1 MGRGDGGCHPTQPHQ
16 KQARPPVPLLARSL
30 SFSILVVAR
39 KCPDTACAKV
49 YSDQV
54 FFCGECGT
62 ITIQEQS
69 EDDFDARLGDK
80 LGDYLVVAR
89 VADGAMGRVYEGRH
103 FATKARVAVK
113 VLHPDVSRDPVAVE
127 RFKREYQTAAEMSHP
142 NIVKVIEFGTTPDGL
157 GFLTM
162 EYLEGEELGHLLRR
176 DGQLEAPRLVRVMC
190 QAALALDHA
199 HSFGFIHRDLKPD
212 NVFLCKGVGGDDV
225 RVLDFGSVK
234 LQMETGPKLT
244 AFGTTLG
251 SPYYMS
257 PEQAMGKQDVDQRT
271 DVFALSAILY
281 EALTG
286 KIAFEAINVAQI
298 LIRIINHNPTPVSQ
312 LKPGLPPRLDDV
324 IEKGLRKDKTKRY
337 SDASAMAK
345 DMCEAYGLEGNVE
358 RWARTDVAEIAEA
371 IASAQPPAA
380 KAFGVVSDP
389 PPALQGGAGGIPSL
403 RVSAPAVGGNAGGGA
418 TVSIPAH
425 GLPGRNSMGPA
436 IGIAVGAVAVIA
448 ALTALLLR

>member
-1 MGRGDGGCHPTQPHQ
+1 
-16 KQARPPVPLLARSL
+16 
-30 SFSILVVAR
+30 
-39 KCPDTACAKV
+39 
-49 YSDQV
+49 V
-54 FFCGECGT
+54 FFCGECGK

-69 EDDFDARLGDK
+69 PEDFDARLGQR

-103 FATKARVAVK
+103 HDTKARVAVK
-113 VLHPDVSRDPVAVE
+113 VLHPDVARDAVSVE

-157 GFLTM
+157 SFLTM
-162 EYLEGEELGHLLRR
+162 EYLEGEELGHALRR
-176 DGQLEAPRLVRVMC
+176 DGKLETPRLIRVMC

-212 NVFLCKGVGGDDV
+212 NIFLCKGEGGDDV

-257 PEQAMGKQDVDQRT
+257 PEQAMGKSDVDQRT
-271 DVFALSAILY
+271 DVFALTAILY
-281 EALTG
+281 ESLTG
-286 KIAFEAINVAQI
+286 KIAFEAANVAQI
-298 LIRIINHNPTPVSQ
+298 LIKIINQSPTPASQ
-312 LKPGLPPRLDDV
+312 LRPGLPPRLDDV

-337 SDASAMAK
+337 PDASSMAK
-345 DMCEAYGLEGNVE
+345 DLCEAYGLEGNVQ
-358 RWARTDVAEIAEA
+358 RWAQADVAEIARALE
-371 IASAQPPAA
+371 SAQPPAA

-389 PPALQGGAGGIPSL
+389 PPSAVPRGEPAMRVQAAAGVGASMPSAALPS
-403 RVSAPAVGGNAGGGA
+403 
-418 TVSIPAH
+418 
-425 GLPGRNSMGPA
+425 RNLGPL
-436 IGIAVGAVAVIA
+436 IGIGVGALVVLVAVA
-448 ALTALLLR
+448 AFLLR